1 MLEFMRRRARSTWIK
16 VIFLMIVVVF
26 IFWGVGGSI
35 GGGRV
40 DVVANVDGRAISTRE
55 FQRAY
60 ENVKAAYRDAY
71 KDQLTPEV
79 MQSLNLKQR
88 TIEQLIDSSILAAE
102 ARHLGFTVSDEEVRQ
117 SIAALPAF
125 QEYGS
130 FSQEQYLRVLRYLR
144 LTPNEFEDE
153 QRTQLLIQKLQR
165 LITDAPR
172 VTDGEVRDLFR
183 LSREQVTLSFVKIES
198 ADLLAGIAADP
209 AGAEEFYNTHRE
221 SFRQPDRVKF
231 AYIAYPAASFES
243 AVQEVT
249 PQAVTDF
256 YTEQKDG
263 RFTVKARAHA
273 RHILFSRSSTAST
286 EEKTQVRTTATGVLT
301 RARAGEDF
309 PTLAKTYSQDTATA
323 ANGGDLGFFER
334 GRMVPAFEEAV
345 FNLTAGGISDLVE
358 TPFGLHIIKV
368 EATEPERVR
377 PLTEV
382 EAEIRQELTRA
393 RARDRARER
402 ARADQRTIQ
411 NGAALAEVAQAANLA
426 VVETPLVSRDETL
439 PNLGRQPAL
448 IEAALALTP
457 QQVSEPLEVADAWY
471 LVLPREKV
479 PSTVPDFATVA
490 EEAEKRRRSE
500 KAEQLAK
507 EKAEAVLAR
516 LQETKNLATAAA
528 EQRLTVEES
537 DPFTRQ
543 GSYIP
548 KMGNLADLK
557 KAAFRLT
564 SDAPIAPQV
573 SLWGGNAFVAVLKE
587 QTPPDPQE
595 FEKQKDTI
603 REQLLKSKQNAAVEE
618 LVRHLKKQAT
628 ITYNPD
634 VLLKTPA

>member
-16 VIFLMIVVVF
+16 GLFLIIVLVF

-40 DVVANVDGRAISTRE
+40 DIVANVDGRAISIRE

-60 ENVKAAYRDAY
+60 ENVKAAYREAY
-71 KDQLTPEV
+71 KDQLTPEI

-102 ARHLGFTVSDEEVRQ
+102 AWRLGFTVSDEEVRQ

-125 QEYGS
+125 QAYGS
-130 FSQEQYLRVLRYLR
+130 FSQEQYLRMLRYLR
-144 LTPNEFEDE
+144 LTPSEFEDE
-153 QRTQLLIQKLQR
+153 QRTQLLIHKLQR
-165 LITDAPR
+165 LISDAPR
-172 VTDGEVRDLFR
+172 VTDTEVSDLFR
-183 LSREQVTLSFVKIES
+183 LSREKVTLSFVKIAS
-198 ADLLAGIAADP
+198 ADLVAGIAADP
-209 AGAEEFYNTHRE
+209 TGAEAFYSTHRE

-231 AYIAYPAASFES
+231 AYIAYPAASFAS
-243 AVQEVT
+243 AVQVT

-273 RHILFSRSSTAST
+273 RHILFSLAATATT
-286 EEKTQVRTTATGVLT
+286 EEKTQVRATATGVLT

-323 ANGGDLGFFER
+323 ADGGDLGFFER
-334 GRMVPAFEEAV
+334 GRMVPTFEEAV

-368 EATEPERVR
+368 EATEPERGR

-426 VVETPLVSRDETL
+426 VGETPLVSRDETL
-439 PNLGRQPAL
+439 PDLGRQPAL

-457 QQVSEPLEVADAWY
+457 QQVSEPLEVADTWY
-471 LVLPREKV
+471 LVSPRAKV
-479 PSTVPDFATVA
+479 PSTIPDFATVA
-490 EEAEKRRRSE
+490 AEAEKRHRSE

-548 KMGNLADLK
+548 KMGNLTELK

-573 SLWGGNAFVAVLKE
+573 YLWEGNAFVAVLKE

-618 LVRHLKKQAT
+618 LVRYLKKHAT
-628 ITYNPD
+628 ITYNQD

>member
-16 VIFLMIVVVF
+16 GLFLIIVLVF

-40 DVVANVDGRAISTRE
+40 DIVANVDGRAISIRE

-60 ENVKAAYRDAY
+60 ENVKAAYREAY
-71 KDQLTPEV
+71 KDQLTPEI

-102 ARHLGFTVSDEEVRQ
+102 AWRLGFTVSDEEVRQ

-125 QEYGS
+125 QAYGS
-130 FSQEQYLRVLRYLR
+130 FSQEQYLRMLRYLR
-144 LTPNEFEDE
+144 LTPSEFEDE
-153 QRTQLLIQKLQR
+153 QRTQLLIHKLQR
-165 LITDAPR
+165 LISDAPR
-172 VTDGEVRDLFR
+172 VTDTEVSDLFR
-183 LSREQVTLSFVKIES
+183 LSREKVTLSFVKIAS
-198 ADLLAGIAADP
+198 ADLVAGIAADP
-209 AGAEEFYNTHRE
+209 TGAEAFYSTHRE

-231 AYIAYPAASFES
+231 AYIAYPAASFAS
-243 AVQEVT
+243 AVQVT

-273 RHILFSRSSTAST
+273 RHILFSLAATATT
-286 EEKTQVRTTATGVLT
+286 EEKTQVRATATGVLT

-323 ANGGDLGFFER
+323 ADGGDLGFFER

-368 EATEPERVR
+368 EATEPERGR

-426 VVETPLVSRDETL
+426 VGETPLVSRDETL
-439 PNLGRQPAL
+439 PDLGRQPAL

-457 QQVSEPLEVADAWY
+457 QQVSEPLEVADTWY
-471 LVLPREKV
+471 LVSPRAKV
-479 PSTVPDFATVA
+479 PSTIPDFATVA
-490 EEAEKRRRSE
+490 AEAEKRHRSE

-548 KMGNLADLK
+548 KMGNLTELK

-573 SLWGGNAFVAVLKE
+573 YLWEGNAFVAVLKE

-618 LVRHLKKQAT
+618 LVRYLKKHAT
-628 ITYNPD
+628 ITYNQD